1 MSVLKRAFKFL
12 LLLGV
17 VTATLVAGALAFMV
31 WLLSPDLPSIDV
43 LKDVHLQTPLRVYSR
58 DARLVAEFGEKRRIP
73 LRLDEVPPAMVQA
86 VIAAEDERFF
96 QHPGV
101 DWQGLVRAVV
111 HLLRTGEKGPGGS
124 TVTMQVARNFFL
136 GREKTYKRKL
146 KEILL
151 ALKIER
157 RLSKEE
163 ILELYFNKIFFGHR
177 AYGVGAAAQV
187 YYGDSLEDLN
197 LAQVAMLAGL
207 PKAPSRFNPI
217 VNPERALARRDY
229 VLGRMR
235 ELGFI
240 DAEAYARAVAA
251 GVTARRHGLEA
262 DLEAPYAAEMVRAA
276 LEEEMG
282 EDAYTGGYR
291 VYTTIDSAR
300 QSAANRALRSAL
312 LEYDR
317 RHGFRGPERHLEPGE
332 DAAANEALLSD
343 IPVVGGLPPALVLEV
358 DEEFVLAHA
367 KGFGEVELPWTTL
380 EWARDYIDENRRGP
394 APKSPADVVEV
405 GDVIRVLLTEEG
417 WIMSQVPAVEGALV
431 ALDPHDGAI
440 VALSGGFDFYRSKFN
455 RVTQALRQPGSSF
468 KPFIYSAAL
477 QQGFTPASFIN
488 DAPVVFEDHG
498 LEDTWRP
505 ENYSGRF
512 FGPTRMRVAL
522 YKSRNLVSIRLLKS
536 TGIDRALE
544 HVGRFGLDVSR
555 LPANLSLAV
564 GSGEVTPL
572 ELSAGYAVIAN
583 GGYRVEPWFIER
595 IDDAHGNVIRRTQPR
610 RVCRDCEETPVV
622 ADPISTDGGSTGA
635 DTFAYPEESADPF
648 RAERSVDPRNVWLMN
663 SMMRDVVR
671 QGTARRALSLGRDDL
686 AGKTGTTNDFRDAWF
701 AGFTPRLVATTWVGF
716 DQHQSL
722 GRREAGSKAALPMWI
737 EFMRSALEGVPEEFL
752 ERPEGLVTMR
762 IDPESGEA
770 ALAGDSEA
778 IFETFRAEHAPVRAA
793 TSTARSAQ
801 ASSGEGGV
809 TEQLF

>member
-1 MSVLKRAFKFL
+1 MSLVKRTVKVL

-17 VTATLVAGALAFMV
+17 VTAALGGGAFAFVV
-31 WLLSPDLPSIDV
+31 WLYSPDLPSIDV

-58 DARLVAEFGEKRRIP
+58 DARLIGEFGEKRRIP

-101 DWQGLVRAVV
+101 DWQGLVRAVAYLV
-111 HLLRTGEKGPGGS
+111 RTGEKGPGGS

-136 GREKTYKRKL
+136 GREKTYERKL

-151 ALKIER
+151 ALEIER

-177 AYGVGAAAQV
+177 AYGVGAAARV
-187 YYGDSLEDLN
+187 YYGDSLEELN
-197 LAQVAMLAGL
+197 LAQIAMLAGL

-217 VNPERALARRDY
+217 VNPQRALARRDY

-240 DAEAYARAVAA
+240 DEESYARALAA
-251 GVTARRHGLEA
+251 GVTAKRHGLEA
-262 DLEAPYAAEMVRAA
+262 EVEAPYAAEMVRAA

-300 QSAANRALRSAL
+300 QSAANRALRTGL
-312 LEYDR
+312 LDYDR
-317 RHGFRGPERHLEPGE
+317 RHGFRGPERRLEPGE
-332 DAAANEALLSD
+332 DAAANEALLAD
-343 IPVVGGLPPALVLEV
+343 IPVFGGVPPALVLEV

-367 KGFGEVELPWTTL
+367 KGFGEIELPWSTL
-380 EWARDYIDENRRGP
+380 EWARKYIDENRRGP
-394 APKSPADVVEV
+394 APKRPADVVEV

-417 WIMSQVPAVEGALV
+417 WTMAQIPAVEGALV
-431 ALDPHDGAI
+431 ALDPRDGAI
-440 VALSGGFDFYRSKFN
+440 VALSGGFDFHRSKFN
-455 RVTQALRQPGSSF
+455 RVTQAMRQPGSSF

-477 QQGFTPASFIN
+477 QRGFTPASFIN

-536 TGIDRALE
+536 TGIERALE
-544 HVGRFGLDVSR
+544 HLGRFGLDVTR

-583 GGYRVEPWFIER
+583 GGYRVEPWFIAR
-595 IDDAHGNVIRRTQPR
+595 IEDAQGEIIRRAQPK
-610 RVCRDCEETPVV
+610 RVCRECAESP
-622 ADPISTDGGSTGA
+622 ASTNAVSAEASTHPHPGEA
-635 DTFAYPEESADPF
+635 SRSPW
-648 RAERSVDPRNVWLMN
+648 AERSVDARNVWLMN

-671 QGTARRALSLGRDDL
+671 QGTAKRALSLGRDDL

-701 AGFTPRLVATTWVGF
+701 AGFTPGLVATAWVGF
-716 DQHQSL
+716 DQYQSL

-737 EFMRSALEGVPEEFL
+737 EFMASALDGVPEEIL

-770 ALAGDSEA
+770 ALAGDAEA
-778 IFETFRAEHAPVRAA
+778 IFETFRAEYAPARTPTA
-793 TSTARSAQ
+793 TARSAQ
-801 ASSGEGGV
+801 ASSAEGGV
-809 TEQLF
+809 TERLF

>member
-1 MSVLKRAFKFL
+1 MAVVRRVLKIFL
-12 LLLGV
+12 LLGLLTG
-17 VTATLVAGALAFMV
+17 ALAAGALAFVV
-31 WLLSPDLPSIDV
+31 WLFSPELPSIDV
-43 LKDVHLQTPLRVYSR
+43 LKDVHLQTPLRVYAR
-58 DARLVAEFGEKRRIP
+58 DGRLMAEFGEKRRIP
-73 LRLDEVPPAMVQA
+73 LRLEKIPPAMVQA

-111 HLLRTGEKGPGGS
+111 YLVRTGEKGPGGS

-136 GREKTYKRKL
+136 GREKTYERKL

-177 AYGVGAAAQV
+177 AYGVGAATQV
-187 YYGDSLEDLN
+187 YYGRPLDELN

-217 VNPERALARRDY
+217 VNPQRALARRDY
-229 VLGRMR
+229 VLGRMFR
-235 ELGFI
+235 LGFI
-240 DAEAYARAVAA
+240 DSEAHAA
-251 GVTARRHGLEA
+251 ALGAPVTARWHGLKVEV
-262 DLEAPYAAEMVRAA
+262 EAPYAAEMVRAT
-276 LEEEMG
+276 LEEELG
-282 EDAYTGGYR
+282 EETYTGGFR

-300 QSAANRALRSAL
+300 QSAANAALRAGL
-312 LEYDR
+312 LDYDR
-317 RHGFRGPERHLEPGE
+317 RHGYRGPERRLEESGGDPE
-332 DAAANEALLSD
+332 RNESLLSD
-343 IPVVGGLPPALVLEV
+343 IPVVGGLPPALVLDV
-358 DEEFVLAHA
+358 DEEVVLAHA
-367 KGFGEVELPWTTL
+367 KGFGEVELPWPTL
-380 EWARDYIDENRRGP
+380 EWARPYINVNRRGP
-394 APKSPADVVEV
+394 APKRPADVVQT
-405 GDVIRVLLTEEG
+405 GDVIRVQLTEEG
-417 WIMSQVPAVEGALV
+417 WVMAQVPEIQGAFV
-431 ALDPHDGAI
+431 ALDPQDGAI

-455 RVTQALRQPGSSF
+455 RVTQAMRQPGSSF

-498 LEDTWRP
+498 LEDVWRP

-536 TGIDRALE
+536 TGIERALE
-544 HVGRFGLDVSR
+544 HIARFGLDVSR

-564 GSGEVTPL
+564 GTGEVTPL

-583 GGYRVEPWFIER
+583 GGYRIEPYFIER
-595 IDDAHGNVIRRTQPR
+595 IEDSHGTVLRRAQPL
-610 RVCRDCEETPVV
+610 RVCRECEHEAASTEEVSPGVVSAV
-622 ADPISTDGGSTGA
+622 ADVSTR
-635 DTFAYPEESADPF
+635 P
-648 RAERSVDPRNVWLMN
+648 RWAERSVDGRNAWLMQ

-671 QGTARRALSLGRDDL
+671 QGTGRRALTLGREDL

-701 AGFTPRLVATTWVGF
+701 AGFTPRLVATAWLGF

-722 GRREAGSKAALPMWI
+722 GSREAGSKAALPVWI
-737 EFMRSALEGVPEEFL
+737 EFMRSALDGVPEEFL

-762 IDPESGEA
+762 IDPESGGP
-770 ALAGDSEA
+770 ALAGDSAA
-778 IFETFRAEHAPVRAA
+778 IFETFRAENAPVRTPVSA
-793 TSTARSAQ
+793 ARSSH
-801 ASSGEGGV
+801 ASSGEIGV
-809 TEQLF
+809 TEHLF

>member
-1 MSVLKRAFKFL
+1 MSVVRRVLKLFL
-12 LLLGV
+12 LLSLLAGALG
-17 VTATLVAGALAFMV
+17 AGALAFMF
-31 WLLSPDLPSIDV
+31 WLFSPELPSTDA
-43 LKDVHLQTPLRVYSR
+43 LKDVHLQTPLRVYAR
-58 DARLVAEFGEKRRIP
+58 DGRLMAEFGEKRRIP
-73 LRLDEVPPAMVQA
+73 LRLEEVPPAMVQA

-111 HLLRTGEKGPGGS
+111 YLVRTGEKGPGGS

-136 GREKTYKRKL
+136 GREKTYERKL

-177 AYGVGAAAQV
+177 AYGVGAATQV
-187 YYGDSLEDLN
+187 YYGRPLDELS
-197 LAQVAMLAGL
+197 LAQIAMLAGL

-217 VNPERALARRDY
+217 VNPQRALARRDY
-229 VLGRMR
+229 VLGRMFR
-235 ELGFI
+235 LGFI
-240 DAEAYARAVAA
+240 DAPAHAA
-251 GVTARRHGLEA
+251 ADGAPVTARWHGLKVEV
-262 DLEAPYAAEMVRAA
+262 EAPYAAEMVRAT
-276 LEEEMG
+276 LEEELG
-282 EDAYTGGYR
+282 EEAYIGGFR

-300 QSAANRALRSAL
+300 QSAANAALRTGL
-312 LEYDR
+312 LDYDR
-317 RHGFRGPERHLEPGE
+317 RHGYRGAERRLEERGGDPERSES
-332 DAAANEALLSD
+332 LLSD
-343 IPVVGGLPPALVLEV
+343 IPVVGGLPPALVLDV
-358 DEEFVLAHA
+358 DEEVVLAHA
-367 KGFGEVELPWTTL
+367 KGFGEVELPWPTL
-380 EWARDYIDENRRGP
+380 EWARPYVNVNRRGP
-394 APKSPADVVEV
+394 APKKPADVVQA
-405 GDVIRVLLTEEG
+405 GDVIRVQLTEEG
-417 WIMSQVPAVEGALV
+417 WVMAQVPEIQGAFV
-431 ALDPHDGAI
+431 ALDPRDGAI

-455 RVTQALRQPGSSF
+455 RATQALRQPGSSF

-498 LEDTWRP
+498 LEDVWRP
-505 ENYSGRF
+505 QNYSGRF

-536 TGIDRALE
+536 TGIERALE
-544 HVGRFGLDVSR
+544 HIARFGLDVSR

-583 GGYRVEPWFIER
+583 GGYRVEPYFIER
-595 IDDAHGNVIRRTQPR
+595 IEDSYGTVLRRAQPL
-610 RVCRDCEETPVV
+610 RVCRECEHE
-622 ADPISTDGGSTGA
+622 AASTEAVSPGA
-635 DTFAYPEESADPF
+635 VSAGAEVSSRP
-648 RAERSVDPRNVWLMN
+648 RWAERSVDGRNAWLMQ

-671 QGTARRALSLGRDDL
+671 QGTGRGALTLGREDL

-701 AGFTPRLVATTWVGF
+701 AGFTPRLVATAWVGF

-722 GRREAGSKAALPMWI
+722 GSREAGSKAALPVWI
-737 EFMRSALEGVPEEFL
+737 DFMRSALDGVPEEIL

-762 IDPESGEA
+762 IDPESGEP
-770 ALAGDSEA
+770 ALAGDSAA
-778 IFETFRAEHAPVRAA
+778 IFETFRAENAPVRTPASA
-793 TSTARSAQ
+793 ARSSH
-801 ASSGEGGV
+801 ASSGESGA
-809 TEQLF
+809 TEHLF

>member
-1 MSVLKRAFKFL
+1 MAVVKRIFKFFL
-12 LLLGV
+12 LLGLLAGGV
-17 VTATLVAGALAFMV
+17 GAGAFAFVV
-31 WLLSPDLPSIDV
+31 WLYSPDLPSIDV

-58 DARLVAEFGEKRRIP
+58 DARLIAEFGEKRRIP

-96 QHPGV
+96 RHPGV
-101 DWQGLVRAVV
+101 DWQGLVRAVA

-136 GREKTYKRKL
+136 GREKTYERKL

-151 ALKIER
+151 ALEIER

-187 YYGDSLEDLN
+187 YYGDALKELN
-197 LAQVAMLAGL
+197 LAQIAMLAGL

-217 VNPERALARRDY
+217 VNPQRAIARRDY

-240 DAEAYARAVAA
+240 DEESYVQARAA
-251 GVTARRHGLEA
+251 GVTAKRHGLEA
-262 DLEAPYAAEMVRAA
+262 EVEAPYAAEMARAA

-282 EDAYTGGYR
+282 EDAYAGGYR

-300 QSAANRALRSAL
+300 QSAANRALRTGL
-312 LEYDR
+312 LDYDR
-317 RHGFRGPERHLEPGE
+317 RHGFRGPERRLETGE
-332 DAAANEALLSD
+332 DAAANEALLAD
-343 IPVVGGLPPALVLEV
+343 IPVFGGLAPALVLEV
-358 DEEFVLAHA
+358 DQEFVLAHA
-367 KGFGEVELPWTTL
+367 KGFGEIELPWSTL
-380 EWARDYIDENRRGP
+380 EWARKYIDENRRGP
-394 APKSPADVVEV
+394 APKRPADVVEV

-417 WIMSQVPAVEGALV
+417 WTMSQIPAVEGALV
-431 ALDPHDGAI
+431 ALDPLDGAI
-440 VALSGGFDFYRSKFN
+440 VALSGGFDFHRSKFN
-455 RVTQALRQPGSSF
+455 RATQAMRQPGSSF

-536 TGIDRALE
+536 TGIERALE
-544 HVGRFGLDVSR
+544 HLGSFGLDVSR

-572 ELSAGYAVIAN
+572 ELSVGYAVIAN

-595 IDDAHGNVIRRTQPR
+595 IEDAQGNLVRRARPR
-610 RVCRDCEETPVV
+610 RVCRECAEVPAFTNSSSTETE
-622 ADPISTDGGSTGA
+622 STEVEI
-635 DTFAYPEESADPF
+635 FAYPEESPDAWW
-648 RAERSVDPRNVWLMN
+648 AKRSVEPRNVWLMH

-671 QGTARRALSLGRDDL
+671 QGTARRALSLERDDL

-701 AGFTPRLVATTWVGF
+701 AGFTPRLVATAWIGF
-716 DQHQSL
+716 DRYQSL
-722 GRREAGSKAALPMWI
+722 GSRESGSRAALPMWI
-737 EFMRSALEGVPEEFL
+737 EFMGSALEGVPEEFL

-770 ALAGDSEA
+770 ALAGDAEA
-778 IFETFRAEHAPVRAA
+778 IFETFRAENAPARTPTA
-793 TSTARSAQ
+793 TVRSAQ

-809 TEQLF
+809 TERLF

>member
-1 MSVLKRAFKFL
+1 MLKRVFKLLFL
-12 LLLGV
+12 LGLATTVLGA
-17 VTATLVAGALAFMV
+17 ATFAFVV
-31 WLLSPDLPSIDV
+31 WLYSPDLPSIDV
-43 LKDVHLQTPLRVYSR
+43 LQDVQLQTPMRVYTR
-58 DARLVAEFGEKRRIP
+58 DGRLMAEFGEKRRVP

-101 DWQGLVRAVV
+101 DWRGLVRAVAYLV
-111 HLLRTGEKGPGGS
+111 RTGEKGPGGS

-136 GREKTYKRKL
+136 GREKTYERKA

-177 AYGVGAAAQV
+177 TYGVGAASEF
-187 YYGDSLEDLN
+187 YYGRSLDELN

-217 VNPERALARRDY
+217 VNAQRALARRDY

-240 DAEAYARAVAA
+240 DADAYAVAVAA
-251 GVTARRHGLEA
+251 PVSARRHGLKVEV
-262 DLEAPYAAEMVRAA
+262 EAPYAAEMVRAT
-276 LEEEMG
+276 LEEELG
-282 EDAYTGGYR
+282 EQVYVGGYR

-300 QSAANRALRSAL
+300 QSAANAALRTGL

-317 RHGFRGPERHLEPGE
+317 RHGYRGAELHREEVGGTPER
-332 DAAANEALLSD
+332 NEELLSG
-343 IPVVGGLPPALVLEV
+343 IPVVGGLPPALVLDV
-358 DEEFVLAHA
+358 DDDFVLAHA
-367 KGFGEVELPWTTL
+367 RGFGEVELPWAVL
-380 EWARDYIDENRRGP
+380 AWARPYIDVNRRGS
-394 APKSPADVVEV
+394 APEKPSDVVRV
-405 GDVIRVLLTEEG
+405 GDVIRVQLTEEG
-417 WIMSQVPAVEGALV
+417 WVMAQVPEVQGAFV
-431 ALDPHDGAI
+431 ALDAADGAI
-440 VALSGGFDFYRSKFN
+440 VALAGGFDYYRSKFN
-455 RVTQALRQPGSSF
+455 RVTQAMRQPGSSF

-498 LEDTWRP
+498 LEDVWRP

-536 TGIDRALE
+536 IGIERALE
-544 HVGRFGLDVSR
+544 HLARFGLDIDR

-572 ELSAGYAVIAN
+572 ELSTGYAVIAN
-583 GGYRVEPWFIER
+583 GGYQVEPYLIER
-595 IDDAHGNVIRRTQPR
+595 IEEADGSLVRQAQPLRVCRKCDGAAVASQAPVSRVLSVDPDTSSPVRPAPR
-610 RVCRDCEETPVV
+610 RVD
-622 ADPISTDGGSTGA
+622 A
-635 DTFAYPEESADPF
+635 
-648 RAERSVDPRNVWLMN
+648 RNAWLMQ

-671 QGTARRALSLGRDDL
+671 QGTGRRALELGREDL

-701 AGFTPRLVATTWVGF
+701 AGFTPRLVATAWVGF
-716 DQHQSL
+716 DGHQTL
-722 GRREAGSKAALPMWI
+722 GNREAGSKAALPMWI
-737 EFMRSALEGVPEEFL
+737 EFMRSALDGVPEELL
-752 ERPEGLVTMR
+752 ERPEGMVTMR
-762 IDPESGEA
+762 IDPESGKA
-770 ALAGDSEA
+770 ALAGDAAA
-778 IFETFRAEHAPVRAA
+778 IFETFRAENAPARAPA
-793 TSTARSAQ
+793 STSGVAH
-801 ASSGEGGV
+801 ASSGDGGV
-809 TEQLF
+809 AERLF

>member
-1 MSVLKRAFKFL
+1 MSVLRRVLKLFL
-12 LLLGV
+12 LLALLAGALG
-17 VTATLVAGALAFMV
+17 AGALAFMV
-31 WLLSPDLPSIDV
+31 WLFSPELPSIDV
-43 LKDVHLQTPLRVYSR
+43 LKDVHLQTPLRVYTR
-58 DARLVAEFGEKRRIP
+58 DGRLMAEFGEKRRIP
-73 LRLDEVPPAMVQA
+73 LRLEEVPPAMVQA

-111 HLLRTGEKGPGGS
+111 YLVRTGEKGPGGS

-136 GREKTYKRKL
+136 GREKTYERKL

-177 AYGVGAAAQV
+177 AYGVGAATQV
-187 YYGDSLEDLN
+187 YYGRRLDELS

-217 VNPERALARRDY
+217 VNPQRALARRDY
-229 VLGRMR
+229 VLGRMFR
-235 ELGFI
+235 LGFI
-240 DAEAYARAVAA
+240 DSQANAVAVGA
-251 GVTARRHGLEA
+251 PVTARWHGLKVEV
-262 DLEAPYAAEMVRAA
+262 EAPYAAEMVRAT
-276 LEEEMG
+276 LEEELG
-282 EDAYTGGYR
+282 EEAYIGGFR

-300 QSAANRALRSAL
+300 QSAANAALRTGL
-312 LEYDR
+312 LDYDR
-317 RHGFRGPERHLEPGE
+317 RHGYRGPERRLEESGGDPE
-332 DAAANEALLSD
+332 RNESLLSD
-343 IPVVGGLPPALVLEV
+343 IPVVGGLPPALVLDV
-358 DEEFVLAHA
+358 DEEVVLAHA
-367 KGFGEVELPWTTL
+367 KGFGEVELPWPTL
-380 EWARDYIDENRRGP
+380 EWARPYINVNRRGP
-394 APKSPADVVEV
+394 APKKPADVVQA
-405 GDVIRVLLTEEG
+405 GDVIRAQLTEEG
-417 WIMSQVPAVEGALV
+417 WVMAQVPEIQGAFV
-431 ALDPHDGAI
+431 ALDPQDGAI
-440 VALSGGFDFYRSKFN
+440 VALSGGFDYYRSKFN

-498 LEDTWRP
+498 LEDVWRP

-536 TGIDRALE
+536 TGIERALE
-544 HVGRFGLDVSR
+544 HIARFGLDVSR

-564 GSGEVTPL
+564 GTGEVTPL

-583 GGYRVEPWFIER
+583 GGYRVEPYFIER
-595 IDDAHGNVIRRTQPR
+595 IEDSYGTVLRRAQPL
-610 RVCRDCEETPVV
+610 RVCRECEHE
-622 ADPISTDGGSTGA
+622 AASTEAVSPGGVSAGA
-635 DTFAYPEESADPF
+635 DVSSRP
-648 RAERSVDPRNVWLMN
+648 RWAEHSVDGRNAWLMQ

-671 QGTARRALSLGRDDL
+671 QGTGRRALTLGREDL

-701 AGFTPRLVATTWVGF
+701 AGFTPRLVATAWVGF
-716 DQHQSL
+716 DRHQSL
-722 GRREAGSKAALPMWI
+722 GSREAGSKAALPVWI
-737 EFMRSALEGVPEEFL
+737 DFMRSALDGVPEEFL

-762 IDPESGEA
+762 IDPESGEP
-770 ALAGDSEA
+770 ALAGDSAA
-778 IFETFRAEHAPVRAA
+778 IFETFRAENAPVRTPASA
-793 TSTARSAQ
+793 ARSSH
-801 ASSGEGGV
+801 ASSGESGA
-809 TEQLF
+809 TEHLF

>member
-1 MSVLKRAFKFL
+1 MSAVMRVFKFFL
-12 LLLGV
+12 LLGLLVGVLG
-17 VTATLVAGALAFMV
+17 AGGLAFTF
-31 WLLSPDLPSIDV
+31 WLFSPELPSIDV
-43 LKDVHLQTPLRVYSR
+43 LKDVQLQTPLRVYTR
-58 DARLVAEFGEKRRIP
+58 DGRLIAEFGEKRRIP

-101 DWQGLVRAVV
+101 DWQGLVRAVA
-111 HLLRTGEKGPGGS
+111 HLVRTGEKGPGGS

-136 GREKTYKRKL
+136 GREKTYERKL

-177 AYGVGAAAQV
+177 TYGVGAATQF
-187 YYGDSLEDLN
+187 YYGRPLDELN

-217 VNPERALARRDY
+217 VNPQRALARRDY
-229 VLGRMR
+229 VLGRML
-235 ELGFI
+235 ELGFV
-240 DAEAYARAVAA
+240 DADGHA
-251 GVTARRHGLEA
+251 TAISAPVSAKRHGLKVEV
-262 DLEAPYAAEMVRAA
+262 EAPYAAEMVRAA
-276 LEEEMG
+276 LEEELGG
-282 EDAYTGGYR
+282 EAYVGGYR

-300 QSAANRALRSAL
+300 QSAANAALRTGL
-312 LEYDR
+312 LDYDR
-317 RHGFRGPERHLEPGE
+317 RHGYRGPELRLEEAPGDPDRYE
-332 DAAANEALLSD
+332 ELLSG
-343 IPVVGGLPPALVLEV
+343 IPVVGGLPPALVLDV
-358 DEEFVLAHA
+358 DEDVVLAHA
-367 KGFGEVELPWTTL
+367 KGFGEVELPWPVL
-380 EWARDYIDENRRGP
+380 EWARPYVHVNRRGP
-394 APKSPADVVEV
+394 APKKPSDVVQV
-405 GDVIRVLLTEEG
+405 GDVIRVQLTEEG
-417 WIMSQVPAVEGALV
+417 WVMAQVPEVQGAFV
-431 ALDPHDGAI
+431 ALDPRDGAI
-440 VALSGGFDFYRSKFN
+440 VALAGGFDYYRSKFN
-455 RVTQALRQPGSSF
+455 RVTQAMRQPGSSF

-498 LEDTWRP
+498 LEDVWRP

-536 TGIDRALE
+536 TGIERALE
-544 HVGRFGLDVSR
+544 HLARFGLDASR

-583 GGYRVEPWFIER
+583 GGYRVEPWIIER
-595 IDDAHGNVIRRTQPR
+595 VEDSGGNLVRNSQPL
-610 RVCRDCEETPVV
+610 RVCRECDEG
-622 ADPISTDGGSTGA
+622 AGSSEA
-635 DTFAYPEESADPF
+635 LSSQAPSADPDLPSPA
-648 RAERSVDPRNVWLMN
+648 RWAQRSVDARNVWLMH

-671 QGTARRALSLGRDDL
+671 QGTGRRALELGREDL

-701 AGFTPRLVATTWVGF
+701 AGFTPRLVATAWVGF
-716 DQHQSL
+716 DGHQTL
-722 GRREAGSKAALPMWI
+722 GSREAGSKAALPMWI
-737 EFMRSALEGVPEEFL
+737 EFMRSALDGVPEEFL

-770 ALAGDSEA
+770 AVAGDAAA
-778 IFETFRAEHAPVRAA
+778 IFETFRAENAPVRTPASSA
-793 TSTARSAQ
+793 GTAH
-801 ASSGEGGV
+801 ASSGDSGV
-809 TEQLF
+809 TEHLF

>member
-1 MSVLKRAFKFL
+1 MSVVRRVLKLFL
-12 LLLGV
+12 LLALLAGALG
-17 VTATLVAGALAFMV
+17 AGALAFMF
-31 WLLSPDLPSIDV
+31 WLFSPELPSADA
-43 LKDVHLQTPLRVYSR
+43 LKDVHLQTPLRVYTR
-58 DARLVAEFGEKRRIP
+58 DGRLMAEFGEKRRIP
-73 LRLDEVPPAMVQA
+73 LRLEEVPPAMVQA

-111 HLLRTGEKGPGGS
+111 YLVRTGEKGPGGS

-136 GREKTYKRKL
+136 GREKTYERKL

-177 AYGVGAAAQV
+177 AYGVGAATQV
-187 YYGDSLEDLN
+187 YYGRRLDELS

-217 VNPERALARRDY
+217 VNPQRALARRDY
-229 VLGRMR
+229 VLGRMFR
-235 ELGFI
+235 LGFI
-240 DAEAYARAVAA
+240 DSRAHAA
-251 GVTARRHGLEA
+251 AVGAPVTARWHGLKVEV
-262 DLEAPYAAEMVRAA
+262 EAPYAAEMVRAT
-276 LEEEMG
+276 LEEELG
-282 EDAYTGGYR
+282 EEAYIGGFR

-300 QSAANRALRSAL
+300 QSAANAALRTGL
-312 LEYDR
+312 LDYDR
-317 RHGFRGPERHLEPGE
+317 RHGYRGPERRLEESGGDPE
-332 DAAANEALLSD
+332 RNESLLSD
-343 IPVVGGLPPALVLEV
+343 IPVVGGLPPALVLDV
-358 DEEFVLAHA
+358 DEEVVLAHA
-367 KGFGEVELPWTTL
+367 KGFGEVELPWPTL
-380 EWARDYIDENRRGP
+380 EWARPYINVNRRGP
-394 APKSPADVVEV
+394 APKRPADVVQA
-405 GDVIRVLLTEEG
+405 GDVIRVQLTEEG
-417 WIMSQVPAVEGALV
+417 WVMAQVPEIQGAFV
-431 ALDPHDGAI
+431 ALDPQDGAI
-440 VALSGGFDFYRSKFN
+440 VALSGGFDYYRSKFN

-498 LEDTWRP
+498 LEDVWRP
-505 ENYSGRF
+505 ENYSGRS

-536 TGIDRALE
+536 TGIERALE
-544 HVGRFGLDVSR
+544 HVARFGLDASR

-583 GGYRVEPWFIER
+583 GGYRIEPYFIER
-595 IDDAHGNVIRRTQPR
+595 IEDSYGSVLRRSQPR
-610 RVCRDCEETPVV
+610 RVCRECEHE
-622 ADPISTDGGSTGA
+622 AASTEAVSPGVESAGA
-635 DTFAYPEESADPF
+635 DVSSRP
-648 RAERSVDPRNVWLMN
+648 RWAERSVDGRNAWLMQ

-671 QGTARRALSLGRDDL
+671 QGTGRRALTLGREDL

-701 AGFTPRLVATTWVGF
+701 AGFTPRLVATAWVGF

-722 GRREAGSKAALPMWI
+722 GSREAGSKAALPVWI
-737 EFMRSALEGVPEEFL
+737 EFMRSALDGVPEEFL
-752 ERPEGLVTMR
+752 ERPEGLVTVR
-762 IDPESGEA
+762 IDPESGEP
-770 ALAGDSEA
+770 ALAGDSAA
-778 IFETFRAEHAPVRAA
+778 IFETFRAENAPVRTPPSA
-793 TSTARSAQ
+793 ARSSH
-801 ASSGEGGV
+801 ASSGESGA
-809 TEQLF
+809 TEHLF

>member
-1 MSVLKRAFKFL
+1 MSVVRRVLKLFL
-12 LLLGV
+12 LLSLLAGALG
-17 VTATLVAGALAFMV
+17 AGALAFMF
-31 WLLSPDLPSIDV
+31 WLFSPELPSTDA
-43 LKDVHLQTPLRVYSR
+43 LKDVHLQTPLRVYAR
-58 DARLVAEFGEKRRIP
+58 DGRLMAEFGEKRRIP
-73 LRLDEVPPAMVQA
+73 LRLEEVPPAMVQA

-111 HLLRTGEKGPGGS
+111 YLVRTGEKGPGGS

-136 GREKTYKRKL
+136 GREKTYERKL

-177 AYGVGAAAQV
+177 AYGVGAATQV
-187 YYGDSLEDLN
+187 YYGRPLDELS

-217 VNPERALARRDY
+217 VNPQRALARRDY
-229 VLGRMR
+229 VLGRMFR
-235 ELGFI
+235 LGFI
-240 DAEAYARAVAA
+240 DAPARAAA
-251 GVTARRHGLEA
+251 VGAPVTARWHGLKVEV
-262 DLEAPYAAEMVRAA
+262 EAPYAAEMVRAT
-276 LEEEMG
+276 LEEELG
-282 EDAYTGGYR
+282 EEAYIGGLR

-300 QSAANRALRSAL
+300 QSAANAALRTGL
-312 LEYDR
+312 LDYDR
-317 RHGFRGPERHLEPGE
+317 RHGYRGPERRLEERGGDPE
-332 DAAANEALLSD
+332 RSESLLSD
-343 IPVVGGLPPALVLEV
+343 IPVVGGLPPALVLDF
-358 DEEFVLAHA
+358 DEEVVLAHA
-367 KGFGEVELPWTTL
+367 KGFGEVELPWPTL
-380 EWARDYIDENRRGP
+380 EWARPYVNVNRRGP
-394 APKSPADVVEV
+394 APKKPADVVQA
-405 GDVIRVLLTEEG
+405 GDVIRVQLTEEG
-417 WIMSQVPAVEGALV
+417 WVMAQVPEIQGAFV
-431 ALDPHDGAI
+431 ALDPRDGAI

-455 RVTQALRQPGSSF
+455 RATQALRQPGSSF

-498 LEDTWRP
+498 LEDVWRP
-505 ENYSGRF
+505 QNYSGRF

-536 TGIDRALE
+536 TGIERALE
-544 HVGRFGLDVSR
+544 HIARFGLDVSR

-572 ELSAGYAVIAN
+572 ELSAGYSVIAN
-583 GGYRVEPWFIER
+583 GGYRVEPYFIER
-595 IDDAHGNVIRRTQPR
+595 IEDSYGTVLRRAQPL
-610 RVCRDCEETPVV
+610 RVCRECEHE
-622 ADPISTDGGSTGA
+622 AASTEAVSPGA
-635 DTFAYPEESADPF
+635 VSAGAEVSSRP
-648 RAERSVDPRNVWLMN
+648 RWAERSVDGRNAWLMQ

-671 QGTARRALSLGRDDL
+671 QGTGRRALTLGREDL

-701 AGFTPRLVATTWVGF
+701 AGFTPRLVATAWVGF

-722 GRREAGSKAALPMWI
+722 GSREAGSKAALPVWI
-737 EFMRSALEGVPEEFL
+737 DFMRSALDGVPEEIL

-762 IDPESGEA
+762 IDPESGEP
-770 ALAGDSEA
+770 ALAGDSAA
-778 IFETFRAEHAPVRAA
+778 IFETFRAENAPVRTPASA
-793 TSTARSAQ
+793 ARSSH
-801 ASSGEGGV
+801 ASSGESGA
-809 TEQLF
+809 TEHLF